1 MSLKTQTY
9 ELDGKGAA
17 REIELTNMQSD
28 KMYWIRL
35 NIDSVKSFFTTY
47 FPNTP
52 SFVKAMLSAKESRPR
67 TLAYEDSLLAAFRG
81 VNLNKGSDPEDMI
94 SIRLWI
100 HGNTIITVQRR
111 KLATTQDMIQTLKNG
126 VGPKN
131 ISEFLEVLLSTMTD
145 KTIDAI
151 SSLDNSLDH
160 IEDELIARTTK
171 IDRTQL
177 NVMRRRIVI
186 MRRYLVPQ
194 RDAIGRIPVDKLT
207 WLNETNSMHLREIAD
222 SCTRAVEELNA
233 EHERATIIHEELF
246 TIAQETLDKRMYL
259 LSLVAIIFMPLSF
272 ITGLLG
278 INVGGIPGSSFK
290 YAFLVVCIAMFLIF
304 CGQFLYLKRKKW
316 L

>member
-1 MSLKTQTY
+1 MSLKTQTF

-17 REIELTNMQSD
+17 KEIELTNMQSD

-67 TLAYEDSLLAAFRG
+67 ALAYEDSLLAAFRG

-111 KLATTQDMIQTLKNG
+111 KLATTQDMIQTLKNS

-186 MRRYLVPQ
+186 MLRHLVPQ
-194 RDAIGRIPVDKLT
+194 RDAIGRIPIDKLT

-222 SCTRAVEELNA
+222 SCIRAVEELNA